1 MDYFTLFNLPVH
13 FNVDTSTLSSR
24 YQELQRQ
31 YHPDRY
37 ATAAESERL
46 KSVQQAATINDA
58 YQTLK
63 DPLRRAEYLLSLHDI
78 DVRNEQQTMRDTAFL
93 MEQLE
98 LREELD
104 AIERKPDAESVL
116 SAFSQRV
123 EKMTRQRSEQLI
135 QQLDS
140 QNWQTAADTVRKLRF
155 LDKLQQQIEQLE
167 EKLLDA

>member
-1 MDYFTLFNLPVH
+1 MDYFTLFSLPIH
-13 FNVDTSTLSSR
+13 FNVDISALSSR

-37 ATAAESERL
+37 ATASESEKRQ
-46 KSVQQAATINDA
+46 SIQQTAMINDA

-63 DPLRRAEYLLSLHDI
+63 DPLRRAEYLLSLHGF

-104 AIERKPDAESVL
+104 AIEHKPDVESL
-116 SAFSQRV
+116 LFAFSQRV
-123 EKMTRQRSEQLI
+123 EKMTRQRNDQLI
-135 QQLDS
+135 QELDNQS
-140 QNWQTAADTVRKLRF
+140 WQTAADTVRKLRF

-167 EKLLDA
+167 EKLFDA